1 VTLHAAGAV
10 IRRRAI
16 KITGSSDTVQM
27 RVPVLTVDSGIDGPV
42 VWLTACIHGD
52 EVGGTA
58 IVHDVFQALRRQGL
72 IRGAVHGM
80 PLINS
85 VGFEN
90 VSRFI
95 NADREDLN
103 RCFPGTRDG
112 SMGQRVARRLF
123 DAILQV
129 QPDLVIDVH
138 NDWVHS
144 VPYILLD
151 PPGIFAN
158 PDAYGRALEAA
169 RATRLLLVEDTD
181 VLSPLRNTLAGA
193 LATVGV
199 PALTVEAGGA
209 GRIVEANVSAGA
221 SAVLATLEKLGLT
234 APTGHADSTHAQP
247 LLRYSSS
254 PLCNSSGLIRFAVG
268 PGETVTKRQV
278 LARVFSAF
286 GAREETL
293 RAEAPGYVLG
303 LEDHARVAPGSAVI
317 ALALQ

>member
-1 VTLHAAGAV
+1 VNAAGARAS
-10 IRRRAI
+10 IRRRSI
-16 KITGSSDTVQM
+16 TITGGSDTVQM
-27 RVPVLTVDSGIDGPV
+27 RVPVLTIESDISGPA

-72 IRGAVHGM
+72 LRGAVHGM
-80 PLINS
+80 PLVNS

-90 VSRFI
+90 VSRYI

-112 SMGQRVARRLF
+112 TMGQRVARRLF
-123 DAILQV
+123 DAILRV
-129 QPDLVIDVH
+129 APDLVIDVH

-151 PPGIFAN
+151 PPAVFAN
-158 PDAYGRALEAA
+158 PEAYARALQAA
-169 RATRLLLVEDTD
+169 RATRLLLVEDSD

-193 LATVGV
+193 LATVGI
-199 PALTVEAGGA
+199 PALTIEAGGA
-209 GRIVEANVSAGA
+209 GRIVEVNVNAGV
-221 SAVLATLEKLGLT
+221 SAVLATLEKLGMT
-234 APTGHADSTHAQP
+234 PPSGHADSAHAQP

-254 PLCNSSGLIRFAVG
+254 PLCSSSGLIRFAVG
-268 PGETVTKRQV
+268 PGETVTRRQV
-278 LARVFSAF
+278 LARIFSAF
-286 GAREETL
+286 GTREETL
-293 RAEAPGYVLG
+293 RAVAPGYVLG
-303 LEDHARVAPGSAVI
+303 LEDHARVVPGSPVI